1 MKALYER
8 AALAVAGYGVRRVA
22 AAMVLSAAG
31 ATALVGYEGSVP
43 VVYLD
48 PVGIPTVCEGHTKTV
63 TKADVGKDM
72 GALCTQLLKDDTAD
86 AVRDVRKVVSVP
98 ITQEQFDALVSFTF
112 NVGGGAL
119 RSSTL
124 LRKLNAGDCWGA
136 GSEFPRWNK
145 AKGRV
150 LPGLVKRRAAE
161 RQMFETGCHDS
172 RDPQGSRD
180 PLQAGDGR
188 HPHAYLP
195 SRRAATLA

>member
-1 MKALYER
+1 MRELLQNA
-8 AALAVAGYGVRRVA
+8 GVRRFA
-22 AAMVLSAAG
+22 GALVLSAAG

-63 TKADVGKDM
+63 TRADVGKDM
-72 GALCTQLLKDDTAD
+72 SALCAQLLRSDTAD
-86 AVRDVRKVVSVP
+86 AVRDVRKAVTVP
-98 ITQEQFDALVSFTF
+98 VTQEQFDALVSFTF

-136 GSEFPRWNK
+136 GAEFPRWNK
-145 AKGRV
+145 ARGRV

-161 RQMFETGCHDS
+161 RSMFETGCHDS
-172 RDPQGSRD
+172 RNPQGTRD
-180 PLQAGDGR
+180 PLQAGYGR

-195 SRRAATLA
+195 VRRSTALA